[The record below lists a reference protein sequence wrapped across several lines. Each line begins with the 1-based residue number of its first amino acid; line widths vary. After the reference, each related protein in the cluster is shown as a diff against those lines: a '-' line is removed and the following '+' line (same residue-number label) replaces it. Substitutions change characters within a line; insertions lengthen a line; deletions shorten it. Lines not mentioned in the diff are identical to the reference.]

1 MPHRLAQH
9 NSHHMTIF
17 EGPGQARLC
26 LQCRNQA
33 ENFPCPVKVEE
44 DDEQPQENY
53 RLTPHT
59 SPHPRT
65 SPWSAIRYL
74 CERLRDINAGCIMNF
89 ISLQSVLLYIL
100 QNMIKIQKK
109 LNFYWAASACN
120 FYIILRTNGVDPDSW
135 SNDWLWRRYRYNMI
149 NVKHWAGLCR
159 ALCVMEL
166 LDRNCHVRG
175 LRSAPSSVPRQSNSA
190 GRDFYSLV

>member
-89 ISLQSVLLYIL
+89 ISLQSVLLYSL
-100 QNMIKIQKK
+100 QNKKNIQKIWI
-109 LNFYWAASACN
+109 F
-120 FYIILRTNGVDPDSW
+120 T
-135 SNDWLWRRYRYNMI
+135 
-149 NVKHWAGLCR
+149 
-159 ALCVMEL
+159 
-166 LDRNCHVRG
+166 G
-175 LRSAPSSVPRQSNSA
+175 LRLLVISTLYWGLMVLTLIVGLMTGYEGDTVITWSMSSTGPGCAEPSVWWSYLIEIVMSGGWGRHHHQCPASLIVQA
-190 GRDFYSLV
+190 GIFTQ